1 MLFLLGR
8 YFKPNIFTYVR
19 AIYVILCIGSFSCLL
34 LSFFWNSTIK
44 IGDNEY
50 SVGLYILNFTLAILG
65 YFLEQIINFIKK
77 K

>member
-8 YFKPNIFTYVR
+8 YVRPNIFTYVR
-19 AIYVILCIGSFSCLL
+19 AIYVILCIGSLSCLL

-65 YFLEQIINFIKK
+65 YFLEQILLNK
-77 K
+77 